1 MKNIYVLMLCLG
13 VLLLTDCQKDDE
25 ATGDETVSFKKV
37 GDPRNPADF
46 MNREEIKVIE
56 DAFRSILARKK
67 DDPDSQIKDYLCGG
81 NVMGWEN
88 GTFIIQEIGLPI
100 ASMDGDSLY
109 IGVLLTYNPNDQT
122 FSTNVNRRIGKG
134 ATYGMGYFSEDNT
147 GIYLWDGAV
156 NDRLILFVDNCSFI
170 MELKNTPGHN
180 EAKVSFPVR
189 MVWDES
195 VGYNNSCELLLDAKD
210 IRVEYLD

>member
-13 VLLLTDCQKDDE
+13 VLFLTGCQKDDE
-25 ATGDETVSFKKV
+25 ATGDETVFFKKV

-46 MNREEIKVIE
+46 MSREEIKVIE
-56 DAFRSILARKK
+56 DAFRSVLVRKK
-67 DDPDSQIKDYLCGG
+67 DDPDSQIRDYLHGG
-81 NVMGWEN
+81 RVMDSWNSTYSLRVIE
-88 GTFIIQEIGLPI
+88 FPI
-100 ASMDGDSLY
+100 ASMEGDSLY
-109 IGVLLTYNPNDQT
+109 VIVDMMYNSYDQT
-122 FSTNVNRRIGKG
+122 FSTGVTKRIGKG
-134 ATYGMGYFSEDNT
+134 ATYGRGYYSEDNT
-147 GIYLWDGAV
+147 SIYLWDSAV
-156 NDRLILFVDNCSFI
+156 NERLILFVDDCSFL

>member
-1 MKNIYVLMLCLG
+1 MLCLG
-13 VLLLTDCQKDDE
+13 VLLLTGCQKDDE
-25 ATGDETVSFKKV
+25 ATCDETVSFKKV

-56 DAFRSILARKK
+56 DAFRSVLARKK
-67 DDPDSQIKDYLCGG
+67 DDPDSQIRDYLHGG
-81 NVMGWEN
+81 IVMDSWDSTYSLQVIE
-88 GTFIIQEIGLPI
+88 LPI
-100 ASMDGDSLY
+100 ASMEGDSLY
-109 IGVLLTYNPNDQT
+109 VIVDIMYNSYDQT
-122 FSTNVNRRIGKG
+122 FSTYVNKRIGKG

-147 GIYLWDGAV
+147 SIYLWDNAV
-156 NDRLILFVDNCSFI
+156 NERLILFVDNCSFL
-170 MELKNTPGHN
+170 MDLKNTPGHS

-195 VGYNNSCELLLDAKD
+195 LGYNNSCELLLDAKD